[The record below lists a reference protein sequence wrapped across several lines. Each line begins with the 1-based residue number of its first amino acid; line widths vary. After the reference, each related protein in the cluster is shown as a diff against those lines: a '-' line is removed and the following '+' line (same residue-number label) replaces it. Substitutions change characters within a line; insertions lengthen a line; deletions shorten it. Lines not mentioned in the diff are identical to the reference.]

1 MHFCFLALCIA
12 IAGCSKPIENPDKK
26 RLLNQLEKG
35 QTRLAEMELEIKTVK
50 GDPATAIALAEDKEL
65 LQSRMARVKEQL
77 VKMGAL
83 PAASEAPASGG
94 GHH

>member
-1 MHFCFLALCIA
+1 MAFLLSAS
-12 IAGCSKPIENPDKK
+12 CSKPLENPDKK
-26 RLLNQLEKG
+26 RLMSQLEKG

-65 LQSRMARVKEQL
+65 LQSRLARVREQL

-83 PAASEAPASGG
+83 ASASEQPAAAAG